1 MNRWAVLA
9 DALRGRLVVSCQA
22 PAGSPLRDPYVIARF
37 ARAAEDGGAAAVRV
51 DTPAHVRAVRECCR
65 VPVIGLFKQVHA
77 SSDVY
82 ITPTVDAAAAVAEA
96 GADVI
101 ALDATHRARPGG
113 QSLAAIVNTLRDMG
127 DVVLL
132 ADVATRD
139 DGLAAIDLGFDLLA
153 TTLSGYTADSPGIDG
168 PDLDLLAALAH
179 QTHVPV
185 LCEGRVRT
193 PQDVRRAF
201 DAGAFAVVVGG
212 AITGI
217 DDLVRAY
224 VQATPGRSGAHD
236 A

>member
-1 MNRWAVLA
+1 MTCWAALA

-22 PAGSPLRDPYVIARF
+22 PEGSPLRDPYVIARF
-37 ARAAEDGGAAAVRV
+37 ACAAEGGGAAAVRV

-65 VPVIGLFKQVHA
+65 VPIIGLFKQVHPG
-77 SSDVY
+77 SDVY
-82 ITPTVDAAAAVAEA
+82 IPPTTDAAVAVAHA

-113 QSLAAIVNTLRDMG
+113 QRLATIVDALRDLG

-139 DGLAAIDLGFDLLA
+139 EGLAAIDLGFDLLA
-153 TTLSGYTADSPGIDG
+153 TTLSGYTADAPAIDG
-168 PDLDLLAALAH
+168 PDLDLVAALAH

-185 LCEGRVRT
+185 MCEGRVRT

-212 AITGI
+212 AITGV
-217 DDLVRAY
+217 DDLVRAF
-224 VQATPGRSGAHD
+224 VQATPGRSGTRD